1 MNVNILESAKLAIK
15 TLRANKMRAILTMVG
30 ISIGVGAVIAL
41 LAIGTGVQAF
51 ITQQFSSAGT
61 NLVAITPGRQQRGPP
76 GFGPQAVLTMA
87 DYRAIAASAPNLVN
101 SAAEFSAVGN
111 FAYEGNTTQVTVNGA
126 LPGFTEIR
134 NWTTDQG
141 RFIDETD
148 LGGRSRVVVLGGTA
162 AKDLFPNEDPL
173 EKIVKINNI
182 PFRVIG
188 IMQSKG
194 SSFLGDQDATSFV
207 PLTTMQERLFQKQ
220 AQAKSGERIVSAI
233 YLQVNSEQARAE
245 TEQEVKRLLREKH
258 RLQDEDS
265 DDFTLTSQT
274 ELINT
279 FGAVTGV
286 LTIFLG
292 AIAGISLLVGGIGIM
307 NIMLVSVTERTRE
320 IGLRKAIGAKSSAI
334 LNQFLTEAIVLSFFG
349 GVIGIIIGV
358 GISLGIQL
366 FVDFKPIVQ
375 PGAIVLAVGFSL
387 AVGLF
392 FGIYPARRAS
402 KLNPIDAL
410 RYE

>member
-1 MNVNILESAKLAIK
+1 MLLESAKLATK
-15 TLRANKMRAILTMVG
+15 TLRANKMRAFLTMVG

-41 LAIGTGVQAF
+41 LAIGTGVQNF

-61 NLVAITPGRQQRGPP
+61 NLVAVTPGKAQRGGPP

-87 DYRAIAASAPNLVN
+87 DYKAIAASAPNLVT
-101 SAAEFSAVGN
+101 SAAEFSGIGN
-111 FAYEGNTTQVTVNGA
+111 FAYEGNTTQVQVNGA
-126 LPGFTEIR
+126 MPSYVDIR
-134 NWTTDQG
+134 NWATEQG
-141 RFIDETD
+141 RFIDDAD
-148 LGGRSRVVVLGGTA
+148 LGGRSRVVVLGRTA
-162 AKDLFPNEDPL
+162 ANDLFPSEDPL
-173 EKIVKINNI
+173 DKQVKINNI

-194 SSFLGDQDATSFV
+194 SSFLGDQDAVAFV

-220 AQAKSGERIVSAI
+220 AQAKSGERVVSGI
-233 YLQVNSEQARAE
+233 FLQVTNENDRPATQAV
-245 TEQEVKRLLREKH
+245 VKDLLRERH
-258 RLQDEDS
+258 RLQAEDS

-320 IGLRKAIGAKSSAI
+320 IGLRKAIGAKPGAI
-334 LNQFLTEAIVLSFFG
+334 LNQFLTEAIVLSLLG

-366 FVDFKPIVQ
+366 FVDFKPIIQ
-375 PGAIVLAVGFSL
+375 PGAIALAVGFSL